1 MTTFRPLWRRIA
13 YLFSRFGIDRC
24 SENAAALTYMSL
36 FALVPLMTVIYTM
49 ASAVPAFQG
58 LEENI
63 QAIIENQK
71 ILEGSAAIFDDIS
84 IIGAQFPGVNKF
96 S

>member
-1 MTTFRPLWRRIA
+1 MDEIISKLEPIWRRIH

-36 FALVPLMTVIYTM
+36 FALVPLMTVLYTM

-58 LEENI
+58 VEGQIEAFLFENLVP
-63 QAIIENQK
+63 ES
-71 ILEGSAAIFDDIS
+71 GSNR
-84 IIGAQFPGVNKF
+84 VMY
-96 S
+96 